1 LLAKLKKL
9 RGTRLDLFGHTAER
23 RMERALIG
31 EYRELVLSLLGR
43 LDAGNLAV
51 AVEIAASPEKVRGF
65 GHVKEKAVAEYR
77 GRLGLLREKF
87 AASSG
92 LPHAA

>member
-1 LLAKLKKL
+1 
-9 RGTRLDLFGHTAER
+9 
-23 RMERALIG
+23 MERALIG
-31 EYRELVLSLLGR
+31 EYRELVLSLLNR

-51 AVEIAASPEKVRGF
+51 AVEIAALPEKVRGF

-77 GRLGLLREKF
+77 AGLALLREKF
-87 AASSG
+87 AAASSG